1 VYSND
6 EWDILLDEGDLYT
19 LYDCYLAHE
28 AAGIPVPLNVLV
40 ALDDAGYKVEKWKD
54 EDNE

>member
-1 VYSND
+1 MYSND